1 MNTQEFLNTF
11 AHLADAP
18 GGVDRLRE
26 LILQLA
32 VRGKLVEQDAN
43 DEPAEVLLERIE
55 AEKKRLYEAGE
66 IRKPTNPLPVMEDE
80 RPFDTPT
87 GWVWTRLG
95 EFALLINGD
104 RGKNYPS
111 KSDRVESGI
120 PFINAGHLKDGR
132 IGMSDMDFITPK
144 RFDLLSR
151 GKVQDDDL
159 LYCLRGSLGKCA
171 VVHGL
176 EHGAIASSLLII
188 RLLSQ
193 LSSSYLFLVLTS
205 PYGNQLVRK
214 YDNGSAQPNLAGSSV
229 AKYSLPLP
237 PLAEQ
242 TRIVARVDELME
254 LCDELETHKSARAE
268 IHGEL
273 HASALDQLTSAEDA
287 ADFAKNWARIRDNF
301 DLLFDTPE
309 SVDALRQAILELAVR
324 GKLVEQDPKDE
335 PFPLKPVSS
344 NNKIFC
350 ESRIEPRPR
359 GWKWSCVDKLG
370 NIITGGTPPKSNKQY
385 WDGKIPWVSPKDMKV
400 DRLDKARDHISEE
413 GLKNSSAKLIGPG
426 ALLFVVRGMILAH
439 SFPVAINKIELTTN
453 QDMKALVLHNPELAD
468 YLLLTFKGLTPA
480 LLDAVKTS
488 GHGTKRFT
496 TATLKNWAIPIPP
509 RAEQKRI
516 LARVDEL
523 MELCDEME
531 KLIRQR
537 QVKAKRFAEAVVHAA
552 ASAEFGKES
561 EFAKRGSTE
570 TTQAEM
576 FF

>member
-242 TRIVARVDELME
+242 KRIVARVDELIE

-268 IHGEL
+268 IHGQL
-273 HASALDQLTSAEDA
+273 HASALDRLTSAEDP
-287 ADFAKNWARIRDNF
+287 ADFAANWARVRDNF
-301 DLLFDTPE
+301 DLLFDTPD
-309 SVDALRQAILELAVR
+309 SIDALRQAILELAVR
-324 GKLVEQDPKDE
+324 GKLVEQDLEDE
-335 PFPLKPVSS
+335 PANVLLERTAIERAKLVNENMFRPTKITKILASEVPYQIPTSWKWARLPRVAHEWGQKKPESKFSYIDVSS
-344 NNKIFC
+344 IDNDNG
-350 ESRIEPRPR
+350 RI
-359 GWKWSCVDKLG
+359 
-370 NIITGGTPPKSNKQY
+370 KS
-385 WDGKIPWVSPKDMKV
+385 GKIEVIAPDNAPSRARKMVKNGTVIYSTVRPYLLNIAIIDKKFHPEAIVSTAFEVLHPYSGISNRYLFHYLRSKPFTDYVESQMKGV
-400 DRLDKARDHISEE
+400 AY
-413 GLKNSSAKLIGPG
+413 P
-426 ALLFVVRGMILAH
+426 
-439 SFPVAINKIELTTN
+439 AINKAKM
-453 QDMKALVLHNPELAD
+453 MKGIVP
-468 YLLLTFKGLTPA
+468 
-480 LLDAVKTS
+480 V
-488 GHGTKRFT
+488 
-496 TATLKNWAIPIPP
+496 PP
-509 RAEQKRI
+509 TREQKRI
-516 LARVDEL
+516 VARVDEL
-523 MELCDEME
+523 MKLCDEME
-531 KLIRQR
+531 DLIRQR
-537 QVKAKRFAEAVVHAA
+537 HAKAKRFAEAVVHAA
-552 ASAEFGKES
+552 ASDEFND
-561 EFAKRGSTE
+561 A
-570 TTQAEM
+570 
-576 FF
+576 